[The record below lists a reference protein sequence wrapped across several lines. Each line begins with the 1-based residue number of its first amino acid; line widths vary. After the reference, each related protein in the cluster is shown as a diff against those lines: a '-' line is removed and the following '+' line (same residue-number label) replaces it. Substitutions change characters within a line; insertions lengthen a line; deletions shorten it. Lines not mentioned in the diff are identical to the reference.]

1 MKLKFQSLT
10 SLLIALILLIFSS
23 CNKDDATKS
32 NHDNLF
38 KFREYVYYT
47 TSGRVSVQEP
57 IKIKLSKDV
66 VSWEA
71 NQEIDNA
78 IFSISP
84 SVKGKLQA
92 QDKRTLIFQ
101 PEESLKS
108 DTEYTVTLKL
118 KKLFPVIKG
127 AFKKYK
133 FSFKTIKQN
142 FKINTS
148 SLQSYSKD
156 WQYLGGNIELADVVS
171 LKEAKQLVTATQK
184 GKNLKIKW
192 DNTQLK
198 DKYFSFTIDSI
209 QRFEDDTNVNIF
221 WNGNSLNVDN
231 KGENT
236 FKIIGKNN
244 FSVLGIN
251 VLQSPELHMEINFS
265 DPLKKQQ
272 NFNGLVN
279 LEKAGKLKYVVDGN
293 VLKVYPS
300 NRIIGN
306 VTLEVFRGIK
316 SQDGVKLKKP
326 YSEMIAFEQLKPQVR
341 LVNSGVILPNSSNLK
356 FNFEAVNLKK
366 VDVRVI
372 KIYEN
377 NVLQFLQDNDLSTNN
392 KYAIRKVGRRIAK
405 KTITLIDNDLAN
417 DGKFKTYSVDLSKLI
432 NAEPGAIYR
441 VELSIKKAY
450 TAYTCDGSQVTSNN
464 EDDDQYYEDDYYEED
479 YYYDDNANYTIA
491 EAADLDE
498 REEQYWDNLIYSY
511 KNNRYYNWEDR
522 KNPCKEAY
530 YEQDKRTVS
539 QNILASNL
547 GVIVKKGENK
557 NYYFAVTDILS
568 TDPVSGAKITL
579 YNFQQQEIGF
589 TSTDSDGFATF
600 TQDKNAYF
608 AIINKNLNT
617 TYIKLDDGHSLS
629 LSKFNVSGKKIQKG
643 LLGYIYGERGV
654 WRPGDTL
661 HLNFILNDK
670 ANKLPKGHPVKM
682 EVTDARQK
690 LVYKKILTE
699 GVNGFYKFDVPTS
712 DAAPTGNWNCNVSV
726 GGASF
731 YKSLKVET
739 IKPNRLKINI
749 DFSDDVF
756 HAKKPMEGKLAVK
769 WLHGAPAKN
778 LKADVN
784 VKFSDAYT
792 GFKKFPKYVFRDPTR
807 SFNGEEVAVFNGKLD
822 ADGMANISKKI
833 NLQSKAPGMLRAAFF
848 TRAFENGG
856 DFSMDVFSKNY
867 APYISFVGLKS
878 PKERAYGSF
887 YTNEDVTF
895 DVATVDDKGNPIK
908 RKGLEVTI
916 YEIKW
921 RWWWSSSY
929 DDLASYSGSKYH
941 SPYKSFKINT
951 DSNGKAS
958 FKVNVKE
965 TDDYYGGRYLIRV
978 YDPKSGHATG
988 RTAYFYRDWWKR
1000 DNSGDPEAAKMLV
1013 FSADKDKYNVG
1024 ETARITF
1031 PSGTEGR
1038 ALVSIE
1044 NGNEVVSQ
1052 KWVKTKIGE
1061 TVVDIPITKEM
1072 SPNVFVN
1079 ISLLQP
1085 HASVQNDL
1093 PLRLYGIIP
1102 LLVEDPNTRVQPLID
1117 MPKKIR
1123 PEQEFTVKVSEKDGK
1138 PMTYTIA
1145 VVDDGLL
1152 DLTRFK
1158 TPNAW
1163 DEFYK
1168 RQALGVKT
1176 WDIFDDVIGAYSGSI
1191 EQVFAIGGDG
1201 EANGKK
1207 AKKANRFKPVVMTL
1221 GPFTLGKNK
1230 SKTHTIKMPK
1240 YIGSVRTMVVAG
1252 DNTNPAYGN
1261 AQQTTPVKKPLMVL
1275 ASLPRKLSPGEK
1287 VTLPITVFAMED
1299 HIKNTN
1305 ISLKL
1310 SKGIKIVG
1318 AQTQSLHFD
1327 KPDEKM
1333 VNFQLDVSEAKGI
1346 GKIEVIAQGNGEKSS
1361 YKVEIDVVNP
1371 NPLTNKAIDVVLQP
1385 NSEQI
1390 INFDTFGIKG
1400 SNIADVEF
1408 STLPPMNFTQRM
1420 EYLIRYPHGCV
1431 EQTTS
1436 SVFPQ
1441 LYLGDIF
1448 DLTAQKKQQ
1457 MQDNIKAGIKRLG
1470 NFQTTSGGMGYWIG
1484 DSSPSDW
1491 GTTYS
1496 GHFLIEAEKKGF
1508 VLPLTF
1514 MSNWLKYQ
1522 KQAARDWRASS
1533 RYNNTLNQAYRLYTL
1548 ALAGHPDLASMNRLR
1563 ESTLSNDA
1571 KWRLAAAYAMA
1582 GQKEVAKKLANT
1594 ANIDFKPYR
1603 YDYYT
1608 YGSIDRNRAMAMETM
1623 TILGDHQAI
1632 DIAKT
1637 IAKRLSGNNYMSTQS
1652 TSYSLLAMASMV
1664 QKNGGKGIAVSY
1676 LMNNKSD
1683 KIKTN
1688 YAVAQRN
1695 LKVNYGSNQ
1704 LKITNN
1710 DANVVFIRVL
1720 NKGILP
1726 LGKEIAERRN
1736 LNVSITY
1743 RDKDGRKI
1751 DVSKLTQGTDFM
1763 ASVTISNDKNIYV
1776 NDIALT
1782 EIFPSGWEIV
1792 NTRFTDYGNVQSS
1805 NANFTDIKD
1814 DRVNFY
1820 FHLPSGKSKTFNV
1833 LLNASY
1839 LGKYYLYGVQAE
1851 AMYDDDFMTR
1861 TKGQWIEVVK

>member
-1 MKLKFQSLT
+1 MKIKLQSIIT
-10 SLLIALILLIFSS
+10 MVLLSFILFSTIS
-23 CNKDDATKS
+23 CKDNSKKATT
-32 NHDNLF
+32 DNLYKF
-38 KFREYVYYT
+38 KNYVYYT
-47 TSGRVSVQEP
+47 TSGRVSVIQP
-57 IKIKLSKDV
+57 IKVILAKDV
-66 VSWEA
+66 DNWEA
-71 NQEIDNA
+71 NQEIDDA

-84 SVKGKLQA
+84 SVKGKLLA
-92 QDKRTLIFQ
+92 QNKRTLVFNPEQ
-101 PEESLKS
+101 PLQS
-108 DTEYTVTLKL
+108 DTEYTVSLKL
-118 KKLFPVIKG
+118 KKLFPEAKSE
-127 AFKKYK
+127 FKKYK

-142 FKINTS
+142 FKVNVDN
-148 SLQSYSKD
+148 LQSYSKD
-156 WQYLGGNIELADVVS
+156 WQFLNGNLELADAIS
-171 LKEAKQLVTATQK
+171 LTEAKQLVSANQNAK
-184 GKNLKIKW
+184 QLNIKW
-192 DNTQLK
+192 DEAQIT
-198 DKYFSFTIDSI
+198 DRRFPFTIDSI
-209 QRFEDDTNVNIF
+209 QRFDDDSKVLIK
-221 WNGNSLNVDN
+221 WNGSSSHIDN
-231 KGENT
+231 KGENV
-236 FKIIGKNN
+236 FNIIGKNN
-244 FSVLGIN
+244 FSVLNIK
-251 VLQSPELHMEINFS
+251 VLQAPELHLEINFS

-279 LEKAGKLKYVVDGN
+279 LKKSGKLKYIVDGN

-306 VTLEVFRGIK
+306 VDLDVFKGIK
-316 SQDGVKLKKP
+316 SIDGVKLKKA
-326 YSEMIAFEQLKPQVR
+326 YSEIIAFEQLKPEIR
-341 LVNSGVILPNSSNLK
+341 LINSGVILPNSSDLK

-377 NVLQFLQDNDLSTNN
+377 NVLQFLQSNDLNSNN
-392 KYAIRKVGRRIAK
+392 KYEIRKVGRRIAK
-405 KTITLIDNDLAN
+405 KTITLMDNDLAN
-417 DGKFKTYSVDLSKLI
+417 DGKFKTYAVDLSKFI

-441 VELSIKKAY
+441 VELGMKPEYSL
-450 TAYTCDGSQVTSNN
+450 YTCDGSNVVS
-464 EDDDQYYEDDYYEED
+464 EDDEYDDEYYEDD
-479 YYYDDNANYTIA
+479 YYYDDNASYTVA
-491 EAADLDE
+491 EAADLEE

-511 KNNRYYNWEDR
+511 KNNHYYNWEDR

-530 YEQDKRTVS
+530 FMQEQRTVS

-547 GVIVKKGENK
+547 GVIAKKGENK
-557 NYYFAVTDILS
+557 SYTFAVTDIL
-568 TDPVSGAKITL
+568 TTNPVSGAKVTL
-579 YNFQQQEIGF
+579 YNFQQQEIGT

-600 TQDKNAYF
+600 KENRNAYF
-608 AIINKNLNT
+608 AIVSKSLSK

-670 ANKLPKGHPVKM
+670 ANKLPKGHPVRM

-690 LVYKKILTE
+690 LVFKHVLTE

-712 DAAPTGNWNCNVSV
+712 DTAPTGNWSCNVSV

-749 DFSDDVF
+749 DFKDDVL
-756 HAKKPMEGKLAVK
+756 HAKSPIDGDLEVK
-769 WLHGAPAKN
+769 WLHGAPARN

-784 VKFSDAYT
+784 VKFTSTNTA
-792 GFKKFPKYVFRDPTR
+792 FKGYKNYVFRDPTR
-807 SFNGEEVAVFNGKLD
+807 SFSSEEINLFDGKLD
-822 ADGMANISKKI
+822 ADGKVKINKKI
-833 NLQSKAPGMLRAAFF
+833 NLQSKAPGMLRASFF

-856 DFSMDVFSKNY
+856 DYSMDVFSKNY

-878 PKERAYGSF
+878 PKERMYGSF
-887 YTNEDVTF
+887 YTNEDVNF
-895 DVATVDDKGNPIK
+895 DIVTVDDRGNPIK
-908 RKGLEVTI
+908 RKGLEVNI

-929 DDLASYSGSKYH
+929 DDLASYSGSQYH
-941 SPYKSFKINT
+941 NPYKSFKINT

-1000 DNSGDPEAAKMLV
+1000 GNDGNPEAAKMLV
-1013 FSADKDKYNVG
+1013 FSADKKKYNVG
-1024 ETARITF
+1024 ETAKVTF
-1031 PSGTEGR
+1031 PSGTAGR

-1052 KWVKTKIGE
+1052 KWVKTKKGE

-1072 SPNVFVN
+1072 APNVFVN

-1102 LLVEDPNTRVQPLID
+1102 ILVEDPNTRVQPIID
-1117 MPKKIR
+1117 MADKVK
-1123 PEQEFTVKVSEKDGK
+1123 PEQEFTVKIKEKQGK
-1138 PMTYTIA
+1138 RMTYTLA

-1163 DEFYK
+1163 NEFYK

-1176 WDIFDDVIGAYSGSI
+1176 WDIFDEVIGAYTGSI
-1191 EQVFAIGGDG
+1191 EQIFAIGGDG
-1201 EANGKK
+1201 EASGKK
-1207 AKKANRFKPVVMTL
+1207 AKKANRFKPVVMVL
-1221 GPFTLGKNK
+1221 GPFTLENNQ
-1230 SKTHTIKMPK
+1230 SKTHKIKMPN
-1240 YIGSVRTMVVAG
+1240 YVGSVRVMVVAG
-1252 DNTNPAYGN
+1252 DNTSPAYGN
-1261 AQQTTPVKKPLMVL
+1261 AQKTVPVKKPLMVL

-1287 VTLPITVFAMED
+1287 VTLPITVFAMENK
-1299 HIKNTN
+1299 IKNAN

-1318 AQTQSLHFD
+1318 AKTQSLHFS

-1346 GKIEVIAQGNGEKSS
+1346 GTIEVIAEGNGEHST

-1371 NPLTNKAIDVVLQP
+1371 NPITNKATDIVLQA

-1390 INFDTFGIKG
+1390 IDFTTFGIKG
-1400 SNIADVEF
+1400 SNTAEVEF
-1408 STLPPMNFTQRM
+1408 STLPAMNFTQRL

-1441 LYLGDIF
+1441 LYLANIF
-1448 DLTAQKKQQ
+1448 DLTAQKKQT
-1457 MQDNIKAGIKRLG
+1457 MEDNVKAAIKKLG
-1470 NFQTTSGGMGYWIG
+1470 NFQTPSGGLSYWSG
-1484 DSSPSDW
+1484 GTTPNNW
-1491 GTTYS
+1491 GTNYA
-1496 GHFLIEAEKKGF
+1496 GHFMIEAEKKGF

-1522 KQAARDWRASS
+1522 KQAARDWRSS
-1533 RYNNTLNQAYRLYTL
+1533 DRYNNTLTQAYRLYTL

-1563 ESTLSNDA
+1563 ESDLSNDA
-1571 KWRLAAAYAMA
+1571 KWRLSAAYAMA
-1582 GQKEVAKKLANT
+1582 GQKEVARKLANT
-1594 ANIDFKPYR
+1594 ANIDFQPYR

-1608 YGSIDRNRAMAMETM
+1608 YGSVDRNRAMAMETM
-1623 TILGDHQAI
+1623 TLLGDRQKDAI
-1632 DIAKT
+1632 DLAKA
-1637 IAKRLSGNNYMSTQS
+1637 IAKRLSSKGYMSTQS
-1652 TSYSLLAMASMV
+1652 TSYSLLAMAKMV
-1664 QKNGGKGIAVSY
+1664 QKNGGKGINLSYTINGKLDNINTKFAVS
-1676 LMNNKSD
+1676 
-1683 KIKTN
+1683 
-1688 YAVAQRN
+1688 QRS
-1695 LKVNYGSNQ
+1695 LKVTEGYNQ
-1704 LKITNN
+1704 IEVVNN
-1710 DANVVFIRVL
+1710 DNNVVFVRVL
-1720 NKGILP
+1720 NQGILP
-1726 LGKEIAERRN
+1726 LGEEIEVHRN

-1743 RDKDGRKI
+1743 KDKEGHNI
-1751 DVSKLTQGTDFM
+1751 DVSKLKQGTDFM
-1763 ASVTISNDKNIYV
+1763 ASVTISNDKREYV

-1792 NTRFTDYGNVQSS
+1792 NTRFTDYGNVKSS
-1805 NANFTDIKD
+1805 TTNFTDIKD

-1839 LGKYYLYGVQAE
+1839 LGKYYLFGVQAE
-1851 AMYDDDFMTR
+1851 AMYDDDYLTR